1 MNRAKRKARQAAIGK
16 QRSRDVND
24 DSGANDEPDKKKIK
38 LEDVKVKEENLNS
51 GKSSSYF
58 SF

>member
-16 QRSRDVND
+16 QRSREVND
-24 DSGANDEPDKKKIK
+24 DSGANNDEPDKKKIK

-51 GKSSSYF
+51 GKF
-58 SF
+58 FL